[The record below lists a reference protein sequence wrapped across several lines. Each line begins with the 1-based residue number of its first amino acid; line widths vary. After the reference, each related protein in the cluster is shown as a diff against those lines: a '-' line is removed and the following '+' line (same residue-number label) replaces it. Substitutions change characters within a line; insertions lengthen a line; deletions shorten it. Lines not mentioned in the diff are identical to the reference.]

1 MSETSSVSVPPDAAN
16 RVFVSVHDECL
27 EPAWLC
33 RVEPFIAE
41 VLRELGISGWEVSV
55 LFCADAFIRELNKM
69 YRNIDAAT
77 DVLSFE
83 QDAQYTDEDGALWF
97 NAGDIVISVDTLKR
111 SSSEFAVSEDEEL
124 KRLLIHGILHLNGMD
139 HADNSLEQPMLQFQE
154 KVLSHFADI
163 HIIGE

>member
-1 MSETSSVSVPPDAAN
+1 MSETSSVSAPPDAAN

-33 RVEPFIAE
+33 LVEPFIAE
-41 VLRELGISGWEVSV
+41 VLRELDISGWEVSV

-83 QDAQYTDEDGALWF
+83 YKTYTDF
-97 NAGDIVISVDTLKR
+97 CTKVSI
-111 SSSEFAVSEDEEL
+111 AVW
-124 KRLLIHGILHLNGMD
+124 LH
-139 HADNSLEQPMLQFQE
+139 SLFR
-154 KVLSHFADI
+154 KND
-163 HIIGE
+163 